1 MYAVV
6 KTDQKTSGDVT
17 LSAYDVATGIQSML
31 AGMGDLT
38 DETGMDVNTTFTFPG
53 VNKHTF
59 LMLDLVLDRASV
71 IRCVECNTSNAAG
84 SSVANRDIWRVEHE
98 LAVMRARSIAVTGD
112 VVMLTPES
120 PDTRS
125 TPEIRTR
132 ALLRALM
139 VGAQSGARVSVA
151 HAGQETLR
159 RGPTAVWGPIPE
171 MADQLALDETGLR
184 FRGRPVA
191 FLNNPNLLV
200 HLARRLQMPVEKL
213 IEQVAN
219 NSVRP
224 DPIHEG
230 GDIALL
236 GLDKIAQQ
244 DVAAKT
250 SSIAPVFS
258 QLLRGSIND
267 MIDLAIAVAKRFNG
281 AIVKPMAASG
291 GTGVIPVDPSITFD
305 HLRSEMESAA
315 MKLESKYG
323 PGWQNTCPMGVF
335 EFIHSMPA
343 ITAKGGHRWD
353 LRLQVAASPE
363 RTLITPLSARLCPEP
378 MGDVLNRDNS
388 VNNLTGRSTSTANR
402 LATENLLRMLGAD
415 DQLLVR
421 FATAAFEYVQSATC
435 R

>member
-1 MYAVV
+1 MYAIHE
-6 KTDQKTSGDVT
+6 TDQKASSDVT
-17 LSAYDVATGIQSML
+17 LSAFEVATAIQSML

-38 DETGMDVNTTFTFPG
+38 DETGMDVKTTFTFPG

-59 LMLDLVLDRASV
+59 LMLDLVLDRSSR

-98 LAVMRARSIAVTGD
+98 LAVIRARSIDVTGD

-132 ALLRALM
+132 AILRALM
-139 VGAQSGARVSVA
+139 VGAQSGTTVSVA
-151 HAGQETLR
+151 HAGREMLR
-159 RGPTAVWGPIPE
+159 PGPTAVWGPIPE
-171 MADQLALDETGLR
+171 MADQLTLDASGLR
-184 FRGRPVA
+184 FRGRQVA

-200 HLARRLQMPVEKL
+200 HLARRLQMPVEML
-213 IEQVAN
+213 IEQVAG
-219 NSVRP
+219 NSVQP

-230 GDIALL
+230 RAIALL

-244 DVAAKT
+244 NVASKT
-250 SSIAPVFS
+250 SSITPVFS
-258 QLLRGSIND
+258 QLLLGSLDD
-267 MIDLAIAVAKRFNG
+267 MIDLAIDVARRFNG

-291 GTGVIPVDPSITFD
+291 GTGVIPIDPSMTVD
-305 HLRSEMESAA
+305 ELRSEMEAAA

-323 PGWQNTCPMGVF
+323 SGWQNTCPMGVF

-343 ITAKGGHRWD
+343 FTAKGGHRWD

-388 VNNLTGRSTSTANR
+388 VNNLTGRSTNTANR
-402 LATENLLRMLGAD
+402 LATEDLLGMLNAD
-415 DQLLVR
+415 DQLLRR
-421 FATAAFEYVQSATC
+421 FATAAFDFVQSAT